1 MDNSCKL
8 FVENI
13 TPEQLQELDNSISNE
28 GEFRM
33 KNKDEHIKEI
43 YEKDKNVLE
52 QNHIT
57 YEHIGHLME
66 IFNDITNLNQIFDNG
81 KLMEFY
87 INYVFNNT
95 LIPEILKKY
104 NIYAYLAGLQSV
116 FEYENYYVVP
126 VRYLGACVCP
136 FQKLTSNKNYNGC
149 EYGNSDIVV
158 INKLTKKPMIKI
170 LEQNIFG
177 ADISDT
183 SIYRSKILL
192 TLFALL
198 NGEDKEEIKFN
209 IIDTDSLSYKW
220 KVNYPNGFDVVI
232 GNPPYV
238 EVKNYNVE
246 YPFMHKYINM

>member
-158 INKLTKKPMIKI
+158 INKLTKKCIQFGSLLGHMI
-170 LEQNIFG
+170 LCHHFFEG
-177 ADISDT
+177 S
-183 SIYRSKILL
+183 SEYRIDPKKWID
-192 TLFALL
+192 FF
-198 NGEDKEEIKFN
+198 EIKPETTYIRSTKKPDNSENNCFGYWRTQ
-209 IIDTDSLSYKW
+209 ILFSGMSTFSYS
-220 KVNYPNGFDVVI
+220 N
-232 GNPPYV
+232 
-238 EVKNYNVE
+238 
-246 YPFMHKYINM
+246 